1 MRELP
6 METVKVL
13 GKGQIVIP
21 AAIRKKHGMVP
32 GTEVQIFE
40 NGNLIV
46 LMPPTEDP
54 VQSAMGCL
62 PGEPSLAEEL
72 IEARKRDFKP

>member
-1 MRELP
+1 

-21 AAIRKKHGMVP
+21 AAIRKKYRIKPGMAI
-32 GTEVQIFE
+32 QIFDY
-40 NGNLIV
+40 GNVIFLS
-46 LMPPTEDP
+46 PPSDDP

-62 PGEPSLAEEL
+62 SGQPSLSTEL
-72 IEARKRDFKP
+72 LEDRKRDSKK

>member
-1 MRELP
+1 MH

-21 AAIRKKHGMVP
+21 AAIRKKYRIAPGMAL
-32 GTEVQIFE
+32 QIFE
-40 NGNLIV
+40 YGNVIFLS
-46 LMPPTEDP
+46 PPSEDP

-62 PGEPSLAEEL
+62 SGQPSLATEL
-72 IEARKRDFKP
+72 LEDRKRDGQK